1 MHVVTEPNDV
11 EIIPLNSLDTINSL
25 FPYTDENKLND
36 EPNNDQQ
43 TETVTDF
50 NEDNGSTASDVDKNQ
65 PIEISTNGNDENS
78 SNQINKKTHSN
89 RIINSSSVE
98 ENDAL
103 PSDEGHNID
112 DDDVQAAVNILNSID
127 QNRNDVEDPEY
138 IPETNDDD
146 SGEPSSK
153 SNGRP
158 KKGRKRKFIDQN
170 SQIRK
175 KKSEHQSELLQCE
188 RKKSLCKGV

>member
-1 MHVVTEPNDV
+1 MSPPRSRGQILVNLANANTKDVYENTQLVNSNKSQDIPVPDVDQDLQYSMELQNFKCSGLTLPDNITIDNISPILEYIDHSEMLVVTEPNDV

-78 SNQINKKTHSN
+78 SN
-89 RIINSSSVE
+89 
-98 ENDAL
+98 
-103 PSDEGHNID
+103 
-112 DDDVQAAVNILNSID
+112 
-127 QNRNDVEDPEY
+127 
-138 IPETNDDD
+138 
-146 SGEPSSK
+146 
-153 SNGRP
+153 
-158 KKGRKRKFIDQN
+158 
-170 SQIRK
+170 
-175 KKSEHQSELLQCE
+175 
-188 RKKSLCKGV
+188 